1 MAARIPEEKISE
13 LRQSV
18 DIVDIISEYV
28 QLKKQGRNYFGLCPF
43 HNENTPSF
51 SVAPEK
57 QIFHCFGCGAGGNV
71 FNFLMDAEGVTFQ
84 EAAAIIA
91 DKGGIPLQIEQP
103 DSQRDDGYPS
113 EHQIMI
119 DAHELLGKLYH
130 HLLLNTKEGAGAL
143 DYLLS
148 RGFSPEGIRK
158 FKIGYSLPEWDM
170 AVKYLTKRGFK
181 EEELENAGLIIKK
194 ENDDGFF
201 DRFRNRIMFP
211 LFDTKGRTIAFSARA
226 LESDDSP
233 KYLNTPET
241 AIFNKSSLLYNYH
254 EARSE
259 IRRQGYAVLFEGFAD
274 VISADQA
281 NVKNGVAVMG
291 TSLTN
296 EHIQLL
302 RRLTDTIILCFDSD
316 QAGIEASNRAGSM
329 LVEKGLEVKAALLP
343 KGMDP
348 DDYIRK
354 HGTEKF
360 RTDVIGNS
368 LAWTAFKLHYYRFG
382 KNLKNEGEKLKYIE
396 EVMNELSKLDNPIER
411 DLYIRQIAEE
421 FSLSLEVLEDQQK
434 KLVQAEGKKQQQ
446 QKQAGSFTQ
455 LPQKRQK
462 VMPAHITAERL
473 LLARMIRDEEATYRI
488 MTMLEDQTFYY
499 DEHQAIITYLLGYYA
514 AGNPPDPL
522 LFLDHLPDKKLRA
535 IVTEI
540 EMMSVDSEDNE
551 QELKD
556 CVNYV
561 LNHAKMLMIKEKQ
574 SEQREAE
581 RSNNVQK
588 ALEIAQ
594 EIISLRKSLSI

>member
-18 DIVDIISEYV
+18 DIVDIINEYV

-43 HNENTPSF
+43 HSENTPSF

-57 QIFHCFGCGAGGNV
+57 QIYHCFGCGAGGNV
-71 FNFLMDAEGVTFQ
+71 FNFLMDAEGITFQ
-84 EAAAIIA
+84 EAAAIVA
-91 DKGGIPLQIEQP
+91 DKGGIPLQIQNT
-103 DSQRDDGYPS
+103 DKRQDDGYPS
-113 EHQIMI
+113 EHQRMI

-143 DYLLS
+143 QYLLS
-148 RGFSPEGIRK
+148 RGFSTEGIRK
-158 FKIGYSLPEWDM
+158 FKIGYSLPEWDL
-170 AVKYLTKRGFK
+170 AVKYLTKRGFA
-181 EEELENAGLIIKK
+181 EEELEKAGLIVKK
-194 ENDDGFF
+194 ENGDGFF
-201 DRFRNRIMFP
+201 DRFRNRVMFP
-211 LFDTKGRTIAFSARA
+211 LLDAKGRTIAFSARA
-226 LESDDSP
+226 VENDDSP

-241 AIFNKSSLLYNYH
+241 AIFNKSSLLYNYNG
-254 EARSE
+254 ARSE

-296 EHIQLL
+296 EHIRLL

-316 QAGIEASNRAGSM
+316 QAGIEASNRAGSL
-329 LVEKGLEVKAALLP
+329 LVEQGMEVKAAMLP
-343 KGMDP
+343 KGTDP

-354 HGTEKF
+354 YGAEKF
-360 RTDVIGNS
+360 RADVIGNA

-382 KNLKNEGEKLKYIE
+382 KNLQNEGEKLKYIE
-396 EVMNELSKLDNPIER
+396 EVMNELSKLGNPIER
-411 DLYIRQIAEE
+411 ELYTRQLAEE

-434 KLVQAEGKKQQQ
+434 KLVQAEGKKQQ
-446 QKQAGSFTQ
+446 KQTGGFAQ
-455 LPQKRQK
+455 VPKKRQS
-462 VMPAHITAERL
+462 VLPAHLTAERM
-473 LLARMIRDEEATYRI
+473 LLARMLRDEEAAYRI
-488 MTMLEDQTFYY
+488 MEMLGNQPFYY
-499 DEHQAIITYLLGYYA
+499 DEHQAIITYLLSYYA
-514 AGNPPDPL
+514 AGNDPDPL

-535 IVTEI
+535 VVTEI
-540 EMMSVDSEDNE
+540 EMMAVDSEDSE

-561 LNHAKMLMIKEKQ
+561 LNHAKLLMIKEKQ

-581 RSNNVQK
+581 RSNNVQR

-594 EIISLRKSLSI
+594 EIISLRNSLSI